1 MNKELC
7 KNNLLRCKNNLLI
20 LNVFLFFF
28 IIFLFIF
35 FFVFFLLSL
44 LSNLRQPNIVL
55 YLLIDPLLFDF

>member
-20 LNVFLFFF
+20 LNIFYFF
-28 IIFLFIF
+28 IFIFIF